1 MVGKIKTA
9 VISIALVI
17 LLASNVFAWT
27 THPIRAGQDGS
38 GSWRLTTIPEDVY
51 GTMDKLPFITMLR
64 KANKPWKRLW
74 PLNDLSD
81 LLIFEEPLKNT
92 YDITKALDK
101 IISPEEIIVVTYY
114 TVINEAV
121 IYCHRNRW
129 KNKEFH
135 ENIAR
140 EFNKLRTAF
149 LSMRNVVYSSNMID
163 SKIINHELR
172 LTKDGGGDYMI
183 SSVPQELH
191 EELNEVGRIGMMSSI
206 FISRRDGKWESSPLV
221 GSRYPLHHPSIKA
234 AIKRLQLFMDLCDKA
249 VPDEDMSLGYYVDY
263 NEIIIYLDPDLW
275 KNKTHYER
283 VIRKL
288 NDGLLGK
295 TAGIKIWSK

>member
-17 LLASNVFAWT
+17 LLTSSVFAWT
-27 THPIRAGQDGS
+27 THPIRVGQDGG
-38 GSWRLTTIPEDVY
+38 GSWRLTTIPEYMY

-64 KANKPWKRLW
+64 KVNKPWERLG
-74 PLNDLSD
+74 PLNNLSD

-92 YDITKALDK
+92 YAITKVLDK

-114 TVINEAV
+114 TVIDEVV
-121 IYCHRNRW
+121 IYCHRNKW

-135 ENIAR
+135 EDIAR
-140 EFNKLRTAF
+140 EFNKLRALF
-149 LSMRNVVYSSNMID
+149 LSMHNVVFNSKTIS

-183 SSVPQELH
+183 SSVPQELR
-191 EELNEVGRIGMMSSI
+191 EELDEVGRIGMMSSI
-206 FISRRDGKWESSPLV
+206 FISRMDGKWDPSPLV
-221 GSRYPLHHPSIKA
+221 GSRYPLHHPLIKA

-275 KNKTHYER
+275 KNKAHYEK

-288 NDGLLGK
+288 NNAIAEAGK
-295 TAGIKIWSK
+295 HEKRST

>member
-1 MVGKIKTA
+1 MIGKIKTA
-9 VISIALVI
+9 IMSIALVV

-27 THPIRAGQDGS
+27 THPIRAGKDGG

-51 GTMDKLPFITMLR
+51 GTMGKLPYITMLR
-64 KANKPWKRLW
+64 KANGPWKRLS
-74 PLNDLSD
+74 PLGDLSD

-92 YDITKALDK
+92 YAITKALDK

-114 TVINEAV
+114 TIINEAV
-121 IYCHRNRW
+121 IYYHRNRW

-135 ENIAR
+135 ENIAK

-149 LSMRNVVYSSNMID
+149 LFIHNVVYSSKIIN
-163 SKIINHELR
+163 SEIINHELK

-183 SSVPQELH
+183 SSVPQELR

-206 FISRRDGKWESSPLV
+206 FISRRDGKWDSSPLV
-221 GSRYPLHHPSIKA
+221 GSRYPLHHPSIKD
-234 AIKRLQLFMDLCDKA
+234 AIERLQLFMDLCDKA

-275 KNKTHYER
+275 KNKTRHEE
-283 VIRKL
+283 VIKKL
-288 NDGLLGK
+288 NNAVLGEM
-295 TAGIKIWSK
+295 I